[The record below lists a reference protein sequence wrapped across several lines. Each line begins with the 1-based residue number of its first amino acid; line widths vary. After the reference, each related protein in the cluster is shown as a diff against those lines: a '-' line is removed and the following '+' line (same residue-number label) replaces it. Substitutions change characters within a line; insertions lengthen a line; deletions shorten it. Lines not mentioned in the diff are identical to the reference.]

1 MCIRDSSL
9 TEIDTNLLYTILK
22 NEFEDNTIQKVDSN
36 FYEKTSEFIGN
47 LKKQEYDGVEA
58 KIKNVMVEMATEMAS
73 LFLKI
78 RLEKAGL
85 DDSDKSSLLAE
96 EKYILDSQKE
106 MEERKET
113 ILSRILDGKSKLL
126 ESNEQ

>member
-1 MCIRDSSL
+1 MSSL
-9 TEIDTNLLYTILK
+9 TKIDANLLYTILK
-22 NEFEDNTIQKVDSN
+22 NEFEDNSIQKIDSN
-36 FYEKTSEFIGN
+36 FYQKTSEFIGN
-47 LKKQEYDGVEA
+47 LKNQEYDGVEA
-58 KIKNVMVEMATEMAS
+58 KIKNAMVEMATEMAS

-78 RLEKAGL
+78 RLEKAIL
-85 DDSDKSSLLAE
+85 DGSNKPHLLAE

-113 ILSRILDGKSKLL
+113 ILSRILNGKSKLL

>member
-1 MCIRDSSL
+1 MSSL
-9 TEIDTNLLYTILK
+9 TKIDTNLLYTILK

-36 FYEKTSEFIGN
+36 FYQKTSEFIGN
-47 LKKQEYDGVEA
+47 LKNQEYDGVEA
-58 KIKNVMVEMATEMAS
+58 KIKNAMVEMATEMVS

-78 RLEKAGL
+78 RLEKAVL

>member
-1 MCIRDSSL
+1 MSSL
-9 TEIDTNLLYTILK
+9 TKIDANLLYTILK
-22 NEFEDNTIQKVDSN
+22 NEFEDNSIQKIDSN
-36 FYEKTSEFIGN
+36 FYQKTSEFIGN
-47 LKKQEYDGVEA
+47 LKNQEYDGIEA
-58 KIKNVMVEMATEMAS
+58 KIKNAMVEMVTEMAS

-78 RLEKAGL
+78 RLEKAIL
-85 DDSDKSSLLAE
+85 DGSNKPHLLAE

-113 ILSRILDGKSKLL
+113 ILSRILNGKSKLL

>member
-1 MCIRDSSL
+1 MSSL
-9 TEIDTNLLYTILK
+9 TKIDANLLYTVLK
-22 NEFEDNTIQKVDSN
+22 NEFEDNSIQKIDSN
-36 FYEKTSEFIGN
+36 FYQKTAEFIGN
-47 LKKQEYDGVEA
+47 LKNQEYDGVEA
-58 KIKNVMVEMATEMAS
+58 KIKNAMVEMATEMVS

-78 RLEKAGL
+78 RLEKAIL
-85 DDSDKSSLLAE
+85 DGSNKPHLLAE
-96 EKYILDSQKE
+96 EKHILDSQKE

>member
-1 MCIRDSSL
+1 MSSL
-9 TEIDTNLLYTILK
+9 TKIDTNFLYTVLK
-22 NEFEDNTIQKVDSN
+22 NEFEDNTIQKIDSN
-36 FYEKTSEFIGN
+36 FYQKTAEFIGN
-47 LKKQEYDGVEA
+47 LKNQEYDGVEA
-58 KIKNVMVEMATEMAS
+58 KIKNAMVEMATEMAS

-78 RLEKAGL
+78 RLEKAIL
-85 DDSDKSSLLAE
+85 DGSNKPHLLAE

-113 ILSRILDGKSKLL
+113 ILSRILNGKSKLL

>member
-1 MCIRDSSL
+1 MSSL
-9 TEIDTNLLYTILK
+9 TKIDINSLYNILK
-22 NEFEDNTIQKVDSN
+22 NEFENNTVQEVDSN
-36 FYEKTSEFIGN
+36 LYKEISEFIGN
-47 LKKQEYDGVEA
+47 LKNQEYDGVEA
-58 KIKNVMVEMATEMAS
+58 KIKNALVEMITEMTS

-78 RLEKAGL
+78 RLEKAVL
-85 DDSDKSSLLAE
+85 DDSNKSSLLAE

>member
-1 MCIRDSSL
+1 MSSL
-9 TEIDTNLLYTILK
+9 TKIDANLLYTILK
-22 NEFEDNTIQKVDSN
+22 NEFEDNSIQKIDSN
-36 FYEKTSEFIGN
+36 FYQKTAEFIGN
-47 LKKQEYDGVEA
+47 LKNQEYDGVEA
-58 KIKNVMVEMATEMAS
+58 KIKNAMVEMTTEMAS

-78 RLEKAGL
+78 RLEKAVL

-113 ILSRILDGKSKLL
+113 ILSRILNGKSKLL

>member
-1 MCIRDSSL
+1 MSSL
-9 TEIDTNLLYTILK
+9 TKIDANLLYTVLK
-22 NEFEDNTIQKVDSN
+22 NEFEDNSIQKIDSN
-36 FYEKTSEFIGN
+36 FYQKTSEFIGN
-47 LKKQEYDGVEA
+47 LKNQEYDGVEA
-58 KIKNVMVEMATEMAS
+58 KIKNAMVEMATEMAS

-113 ILSRILDGKSKLL
+113 ILSRILNGKSKLL

>member
-1 MCIRDSSL
+1 MSSL
-9 TEIDTNLLYTILK
+9 TKIDANLLYTVLK
-22 NEFEDNTIQKVDSN
+22 NEFEDNSIQKIDSN
-36 FYEKTSEFIGN
+36 FYQKTAEFIGN
-47 LKKQEYDGVEA
+47 LKNQEYDGVEA
-58 KIKNVMVEMATEMAS
+58 KIKNAMVEMATEMAS

-78 RLEKAGL
+78 RLEKAVL

-113 ILSRILDGKSKLL
+113 ILSRILNGKSKLL

>member
-1 MCIRDSSL
+1 MSSL
-9 TEIDTNLLYTILK
+9 TKIDANLLYTILK
-22 NEFEDNTIQKVDSN
+22 NEFEDNSVQKIDSN
-36 FYEKTSEFIGN
+36 FYQKTSEFIGN
-47 LKKQEYDGVEA
+47 LKNQEYDGVEA

-78 RLEKAGL
+78 RLEKAIL
-85 DDSDKSSLLAE
+85 DGSNKPHLLAE

-113 ILSRILDGKSKLL
+113 ILSRILNGKSKLL

>member
-1 MCIRDSSL
+1 MSSL

-96 EKYILDSQKE
+96 EKYILDSKKE
-106 MEERKET
+106 IEERKET

>member
-1 MCIRDSSL
+1 MSSL
-9 TEIDTNLLYTILK
+9 TKIDANLLYTILK
-22 NEFEDNTIQKVDSN
+22 NEFEDNSIQKIDSN
-36 FYEKTSEFIGN
+36 FYQKTAEFIGN
-47 LKKQEYDGVEA
+47 LKNQEYDGVEA

-78 RLEKAGL
+78 RLEKAIL
-85 DDSDKSSLLAE
+85 DGSNKPHLLAE

-113 ILSRILDGKSKLL
+113 ILSRILNGKSKLL

>member
-1 MCIRDSSL
+1 MSSL

-36 FYEKTSEFIGN
+36 FYQKTAEFIGN
-47 LKKQEYDGVEA
+47 LKNQEYDGIEA
-58 KIKNVMVEMATEMAS
+58 KIKNALIEMVTEMTS

-78 RLEKAGL
+78 RLEKAVL

-113 ILSRILDGKSKLL
+113 ILSRILNGKSKLL

>member
-1 MCIRDSSL
+1 
-9 TEIDTNLLYTILK
+9 
-22 NEFEDNTIQKVDSN
+22 
-36 FYEKTSEFIGN
+36 
-47 LKKQEYDGVEA
+47 
-58 KIKNVMVEMATEMAS
+58 MVEMATEMAS

-78 RLEKAGL
+78 RLEKASL

-113 ILSRILDGKSKLL
+113 ILSRILDGKSELL

>member
-1 MCIRDSSL
+1 MSSL

-96 EKYILDSQKE
+96 EKYILDSKKE

>member
-1 MCIRDSSL
+1 MSSL
-9 TEIDTNLLYTILK
+9 PKIDVNLLYTFLK
-22 NEFEDNTIQKVDSN
+22 NEFEDNSIQKIDSN
-36 FYEKTSEFIGN
+36 FYQKTAEFIGN
-47 LKKQEYDGVEA
+47 LKNQEYDGIEA
-58 KIKNVMVEMATEMAS
+58 KIKNALIEMVTEMTS

-78 RLEKAGL
+78 RLEKAVL
-85 DDSDKSSLLAE
+85 DDSGKSSLLAE

-113 ILSRILDGKSKLL
+113 ILSRILNGKSKLL

>member
-1 MCIRDSSL
+1 MSSL
-9 TEIDTNLLYTILK
+9 TKIDTNLLYTILK

-36 FYEKTSEFIGN
+36 FYQKTAEFIGN
-47 LKKQEYDGVEA
+47 LKNQEYDGVEA
-58 KIKNVMVEMATEMAS
+58 KIKNTMVEMTTEMAS

-78 RLEKAGL
+78 RLEKASL

-113 ILSRILDGKSKLL
+113 ILSRILDGKSELL

>member
-1 MCIRDSSL
+1 MSSL
-9 TEIDTNLLYTILK
+9 TKIDTNFLYTVLK

-36 FYEKTSEFIGN
+36 FYQKTAEFIGN
-47 LKKQEYDGVEA
+47 LKNQEYDGVEA
-58 KIKNVMVEMATEMAS
+58 KIKNAMVEMATEMAS

-78 RLEKAGL
+78 RLEKAIL
-85 DDSDKSSLLAE
+85 DGSNKPHLLAE

-113 ILSRILDGKSKLL
+113 ILSRILNGKSKLL

>member
-1 MCIRDSSL
+1 MSSL
-9 TEIDTNLLYTILK
+9 TKIDANLLYTILK
-22 NEFEDNTIQKVDSN
+22 NEFEDNPIQKIDSN
-36 FYEKTSEFIGN
+36 FYQKTSEFIGN
-47 LKKQEYDGVEA
+47 LKNQEYDGVKA
-58 KIKNVMVEMATEMAS
+58 KIKNAMVEMATEMAS

-78 RLEKAGL
+78 RLEKAVL

>member
-1 MCIRDSSL
+1 MSSL
-9 TEIDTNLLYTILK
+9 TKIDANLLYTILK
-22 NEFEDNTIQKVDSN
+22 NEFEDNPIQKIDSN
-36 FYEKTSEFIGN
+36 FYQKTSEFIGN
-47 LKKQEYDGVEA
+47 LKNQEYDGVEA
-58 KIKNVMVEMATEMAS
+58 KIKNAMVEMATEMTS

-96 EKYILDSQKE
+96 EKYILDSQME

-113 ILSRILDGKSKLL
+113 ILSRILNGKSKLL

>member
-1 MCIRDSSL
+1 MSSL

-85 DDSDKSSLLAE
+85 DDSD
-96 EKYILDSQKE
+96 
-106 MEERKET
+106 
-113 ILSRILDGKSKLL
+113 
-126 ESNEQ
+126 

>member
-1 MCIRDSSL
+1 MSSL
-9 TEIDTNLLYTILK
+9 TKIDANLLYTILK
-22 NEFEDNTIQKVDSN
+22 NEFEDNSIQKIDSN
-36 FYEKTSEFIGN
+36 FYQKTAEFIGN
-47 LKKQEYDGVEA
+47 LKNQEYDGVEA
-58 KIKNVMVEMATEMAS
+58 KIKNAMVEMATEMVS

-78 RLEKAGL
+78 RLEKAVL

>member
-1 MCIRDSSL
+1 MSSL
-9 TEIDTNLLYTILK
+9 TKIDANLLYTILK
-22 NEFEDNTIQKVDSN
+22 NEFEDNSIQKIDSN
-36 FYEKTSEFIGN
+36 FYQKTAEFIGN
-47 LKKQEYDGVEA
+47 LKNQEYDGIEA
-58 KIKNVMVEMATEMAS
+58 KIKNAMVEMATEMAS

-78 RLEKAGL
+78 RLEKAIL
-85 DDSDKSSLLAE
+85 DGSNKPHLLAE

-113 ILSRILDGKSKLL
+113 ILSRILNGKSKLL

>member
-1 MCIRDSSL
+1 MSSL
-9 TEIDTNLLYTILK
+9 TKIDANLLYTILK
-22 NEFEDNTIQKVDSN
+22 NEFEDNSIQKIDSN
-36 FYEKTSEFIGN
+36 FYQKTSEFIGN
-47 LKKQEYDGVEA
+47 LKNQEYDGVEA
-58 KIKNVMVEMATEMAS
+58 KIKNAMVEMATEMVS

-78 RLEKAGL
+78 RLEKAVL

-106 MEERKET
+106 IEERKET
-113 ILSRILDGKSKLL
+113 ILSRILNGKSKLL

>member
-1 MCIRDSSL
+1 MSSL
-9 TEIDTNLLYTILK
+9 TKIDANLLYTVLK
-22 NEFEDNTIQKVDSN
+22 NEFEDNSIQKIDSN
-36 FYEKTSEFIGN
+36 FYQKTSEFIGN
-47 LKKQEYDGVEA
+47 LKNQEYDGVEA
-58 KIKNVMVEMATEMAS
+58 KIKNAMVEMTTEMAS

-78 RLEKAGL
+78 RLEKAVL
-85 DDSDKSSLLAE
+85 DDSGKSSLLAE

-113 ILSRILDGKSKLL
+113 ILSRILNGKSKLL

>member
-1 MCIRDSSL
+1 MSSL
-9 TEIDTNLLYTILK
+9 TKIDANLLYTVLK
-22 NEFEDNTIQKVDSN
+22 NEFEDNSIQKIDSN
-36 FYEKTSEFIGN
+36 FYQKTSEFIGN
-47 LKKQEYDGVEA
+47 LKNQEYDGVEA
-58 KIKNVMVEMATEMAS
+58 KIKNAMVEMATEMAS

-78 RLEKAGL
+78 RLEKAIL
-85 DDSDKSSLLAE
+85 DGSNKPHLLAE

-113 ILSRILDGKSKLL
+113 ILSRILNGKSKLL

>member
-1 MCIRDSSL
+1 MSSL
-9 TEIDTNLLYTILK
+9 TKIDANLLYTVLK
-22 NEFEDNTIQKVDSN
+22 NEFEDNSIQKIDSN
-36 FYEKTSEFIGN
+36 FYQKTAEFIGN
-47 LKKQEYDGVEA
+47 LKNQEYDGVEA
-58 KIKNVMVEMATEMAS
+58 KIKNAMVEMTTEMTS

-78 RLEKAGL
+78 RLEKAVL
-85 DDSDKSSLLAE
+85 DDSGKSSLLAE

-113 ILSRILDGKSKLL
+113 ILSRILNGKSKLL

>member
-1 MCIRDSSL
+1 MSSL
-9 TEIDTNLLYTILK
+9 TKIDANLLYTILK
-22 NEFEDNTIQKVDSN
+22 NEFEDNPIQKIDSN
-36 FYEKTSEFIGN
+36 FYQKTSEFIGN
-47 LKKQEYDGVEA
+47 LKNQEYDGVEA
-58 KIKNVMVEMATEMAS
+58 KIKNAMVEMATEMVS

-78 RLEKAGL
+78 RLEKAIL
-85 DDSDKSSLLAE
+85 DGSNKPHLLAE

-113 ILSRILDGKSKLL
+113 ILSRILNGKSKLL

>member
-1 MCIRDSSL
+1 
-9 TEIDTNLLYTILK
+9 
-22 NEFEDNTIQKVDSN
+22 
-36 FYEKTSEFIGN
+36 
-47 LKKQEYDGVEA
+47 
-58 KIKNVMVEMATEMAS
+58 MVEMATEMAS

-113 ILSRILDGKSKLL
+113 ILSRILDGKSELL

>member
-1 MCIRDSSL
+1 MSSL

-22 NEFEDNTIQKVDSN
+22 NEFEDNSIQKVDSN
-36 FYEKTSEFIGN
+36 FYQKTSEFIGN
-47 LKKQEYDGVEA
+47 LKNQEYDGVEA
-58 KIKNVMVEMATEMAS
+58 KIKNAMVEMATEMAS

-78 RLEKAGL
+78 RLEKAVL

>member
-1 MCIRDSSL
+1 MSSL
-9 TEIDTNLLYTILK
+9 TKIDTNFLYTVLK

-36 FYEKTSEFIGN
+36 FYQKTAEFIGN
-47 LKKQEYDGVEA
+47 LKNQEYDGIEA
-58 KIKNVMVEMATEMAS
+58 KIKNALIEMVTEMTS

-106 MEERKET
+106 MEERRET
-113 ILSRILDGKSKLL
+113 ILSRILNGKSKLL